1 MTKPM
6 IENSDRG
13 ITLNKS
19 LAWTIGASLVAGGL
33 WIGVQVA
40 TLGGDIQTM
49 NTQHTETTA
58 RLQDR
63 YDNLAIRQTE
73 DRADIRAQSLQ
84 INTMQ
89 TQNARIEQRLTN
101 IDDSSRRTSD
111 SISELRREIRA
122 ALGQSSNSILPE
134 LRPDQP

>member
-1 MTKPM
+1 M

-122 ALGQSSNSILPE
+122 ALGQSSNNMLPE

>member
-1 MTKPM
+1 M

-33 WIGVQVA
+33 WIGVQVTSLA
-40 TLGGDIQTM
+40 GDIQVM
-49 NTQHTETTA
+49 NSQYNELSV
-58 RLQDR
+58 RIQDR
-63 YDNLAIRQTE
+63 YDNLSIRQNE
-73 DRADIRAQSLQ
+73 DRADIRSQSMQ

-122 ALGQSSNSILPE
+122 ALGQPSNNILPE